1 MGYKYGYKYPVEDRN
16 YAIVEINHIGNDIKP
31 NIDIYKSALDV
42 IPYDDKDD
50 WLIRCKCNKCKLWKL
65 ANKIK

>member
-31 NIDIYKSALDV
+31 NIDIYKTTLDV
-42 IPYDDKDD
+42 IPYDDKDE
-50 WLIRCKCNKCKLWKL
+50 IV
-65 ANKIK
+65 

>member
-1 MGYKYGYKYPVEDRN
+1 MGYKYGYKYPFDDGN

-31 NIDIYKSALDV
+31 NIDIYKSRLDV

-50 WLIRCKCNKCKLWKL
+50 
-65 ANKIK
+65 